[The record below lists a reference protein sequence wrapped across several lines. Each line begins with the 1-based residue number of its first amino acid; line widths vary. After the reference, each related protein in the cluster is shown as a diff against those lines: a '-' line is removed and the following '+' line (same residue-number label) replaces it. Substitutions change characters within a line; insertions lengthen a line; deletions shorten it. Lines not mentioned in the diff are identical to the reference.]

1 MSLGVAQ
8 GHLPPNAR
16 TLARR
21 EDPLGTPL
29 SGIDGTRPIRAVES
43 QPKGVNGKT
52 GMASLRPARE
62 ADKGGGDEFTFTL

>member
-1 MSLGVAQ
+1 M
-8 GHLPPNAR
+8 
-16 TLARR
+16 
-21 EDPLGTPL
+21 GTPL